1 MFEKW
6 LTFSQRHHNF
16 LFRSAEIEYA
26 KIHHREILID
36 ASQVPRIM
44 IFDRPVVDLYET
56 LIF

>member
-26 KIHHREILID
+26 KIHREILID
-36 ASQVPRIM
+36 ASQVPRVK